1 MRILLAMVLV
11 ASIGCA
17 GNETDVGKG
26 PVCTGALY
34 ENCNSEHDC
43 MSNDC
48 HTFAPEGFNACV
60 QACSATVPCPD
71 SNGVAVTCDVAG
83 GYCKPAA
90 KVDCR
95 VLP

>member
-11 ASIGCA
+11 TAVGCA
-17 GNETDVGKG
+17 GDETDEGNG
-26 PVCTGALY
+26 LVCSGQLY

-71 SNGVAVTCDVAG
+71 QNGVAVACDTVG
-83 GYCKPAA
+83 GYCKPAMQTA
-90 KVDCR
+90 CR
-95 VLP
+95 VL